1 MSGTTKGI
9 DGVYPL
15 DTDSG
20 WVDISSGLQ
29 TGWTAT
35 TVVARRYGA
44 VVHLIVKNLDYSS
57 GGSTSAIQLP
67 DGFRPDYEI
76 EFLVDDTTP
85 TASNGDITE
94 AGVVEIATTVD
105 NVEIT
110 ITYMTSNAWPARN

>member
-1 MSGTTKGI
+1 MTGTTRGI
-9 DGVYPL
+9 RGVYPL

-20 WVDISSGLQ
+20 WVDVSSGLQ
-29 TGWTAT
+29 TGWTAD

-44 VVHLIVKNLDYSS
+44 VVHLVVKNLDYSS
-57 GGSTSAIQLP
+57 GGSTSAIILP
-67 DGFRPDYEI
+67 EGFRPDYEI

-85 TASNGDITE
+85 TPSNGDITT

-110 ITYMTSNAWPARN
+110 ECYMTSNPWPAS